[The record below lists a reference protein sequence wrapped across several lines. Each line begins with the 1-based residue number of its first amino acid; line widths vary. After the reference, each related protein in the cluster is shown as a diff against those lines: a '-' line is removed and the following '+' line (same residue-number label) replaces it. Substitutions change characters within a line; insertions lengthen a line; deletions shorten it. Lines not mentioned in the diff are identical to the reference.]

1 MEYPKISLAAARVN
15 ANLTQAE
22 AADLMKVCRMFE
34 ADRAQDTAR
43 GEVMRLLRLKKL
55 LEDTP
60 IGLNGYAKL
69 LDMNNRTL
77 YNKLTGKSHFT
88 YPEYLKLRELFPDR
102 NIDYLLTA
110 EQDSA

>member
-1 MEYPKISLAAARVN
+1 M
-15 ANLTQAE
+15 
-22 AADLMKVCRMFE
+22 
-34 ADRAQDTAR
+34 
-43 GEVMRLLRLKKL
+43 LRLKKL

-69 LDMNNRTL
+69 LDMNNKAL

-110 EQDSA
+110 DQDSIQSSAPPDRGAGASIIER

>member
-1 MEYPKISLAAARVN
+1 MLSDKSI
-15 ANLTQAE
+15 
-22 AADLMKVCRMFE
+22 VCRMFE
-34 ADRAQDTAR
+34 ADWAQDTAR

>member
-1 MEYPKISLAAARVN
+1 MGPGHGARGGDALASVK
-15 ANLTQAE
+15 E
-22 AADLMKVCRMFE
+22 AA
-34 ADRAQDTAR
+34 
-43 GEVMRLLRLKKL
+43 G
-55 LEDTP
+55 
-60 IGLNGYAKL
+60 GYAH
-69 LDMNNRTL
+69 RTL